1 MLKQRRFIISYIL
14 NNQPDS
20 IDVQT
25 DAESISDDEAQ
36 KYIYEVRDIEQP
48 ANITELRIFQQ
59 VVDLDSQSSTAGH
72 SDPLDDE
79 ARHDQ
84 N

>member
-1 MLKQRRFIISYIL
+1 MLKQRRFIISYIF
-14 NNQPDS
+14 NNQPDT

-25 DAESISDDEAQ
+25 DAESISDEDAR

-48 ANITELRIFQQ
+48 ANITELRVFQQ
-59 VVDLDSQSSTAGH
+59 VVDMDYSFSDNA
-72 SDPLDDE
+72 DPLNDK